1 MWCHRR
7 WGDDKDNNV
16 LDDDDDVETGGDG
29 DAAHDEDD
37 GYEDGNWTCD
47 TGDGVHGDAADEK
60 GENDGGYI
68 N

>member
-1 MWCHRR
+1 MDH
-7 WGDDKDNNV
+7 
-16 LDDDDDVETGGDG
+16 DV
-29 DAAHDEDD
+29 ASDEDTASD
-37 GYEDGNWTCD
+37 PGNGEVPVTIMSKRMMTVVRKECRCAELVCD